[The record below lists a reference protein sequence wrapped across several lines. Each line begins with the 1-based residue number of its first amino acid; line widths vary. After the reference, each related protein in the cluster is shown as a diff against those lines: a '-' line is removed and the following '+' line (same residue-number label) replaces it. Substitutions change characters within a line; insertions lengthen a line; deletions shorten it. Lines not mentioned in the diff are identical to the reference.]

1 MYNILVFGK
10 FKLPITYI
18 IYLIIILSMS
28 SDDNIILII
37 TFEIA
42 AV

>member
-1 MYNILVFGK
+1 MS
-10 FKLPITYI
+10 YI

-28 SDDNIILII
+28 SEDNILIL